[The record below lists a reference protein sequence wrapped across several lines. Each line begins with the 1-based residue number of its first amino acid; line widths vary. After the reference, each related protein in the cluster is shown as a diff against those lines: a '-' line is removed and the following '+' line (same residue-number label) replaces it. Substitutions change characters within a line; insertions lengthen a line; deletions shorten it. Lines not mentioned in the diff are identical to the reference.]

1 MREVPLYIRNDFIGK
16 IRNFPVLSNLLLV
29 AIDKSLGKG
38 IPNKEGIVPVMIAL
52 KKPHSY

>member
-38 IPNKEGIVPVMIAL
+38 IPNKEGIVPVMITI
-52 KKPHSY
+52 KKTHSY

>member
-1 MREVPLYIRNDFIGK
+1 MKEVPLYIRNDFLGK

-29 AIDKSLGKG
+29 AIDKSLSKG
-38 IPNKEGIVPVMIAL
+38 ILNKEGIVPVMIAL